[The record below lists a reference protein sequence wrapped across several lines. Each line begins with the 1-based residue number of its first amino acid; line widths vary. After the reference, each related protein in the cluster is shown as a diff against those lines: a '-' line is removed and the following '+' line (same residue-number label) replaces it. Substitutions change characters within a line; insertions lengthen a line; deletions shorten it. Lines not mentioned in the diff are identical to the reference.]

1 MTDRALKRRVLALD
15 AGSSSLKYALFEL
28 EGGNET
34 ELLRGSIVLDASN
47 PGDRRAAIA
56 RAIADLAAHEVRAD
70 AIGHRIV
77 FGGPDHVQPERIT
90 DTVVAQLESLATF
103 DPLHVPIALDTI
115 AAAAA
120 AFPGRPQIACYD
132 TAFHARL
139 PETATW
145 YALPRELYP
154 EIRRFGYHG
163 LSYEYVVWKLGER
176 ARGRLV
182 VAHLGSGAS
191 VAAIRDGISVDT
203 SMGLTPLG
211 GLVMGTRSGDLDPG
225 VIIRL
230 LRSGRTVDDVAEMLT
245 SRSGLLGVSGTTSDM
260 RELLARRSSDACAE
274 LAVALF
280 VASARKW
287 IAAMAAS
294 LDGIDRLVFTGG
306 IGEHSA
312 EVRSEICRGLAHL
325 GVGSTVPAEVVA
337 TNESLMVARHTDR
350 LVSR

>member
-1 MTDRALKRRVLALD
+1 LATSRVA
-15 AGSSSLKYALFEL
+15 
-28 EGGNET
+28 T
-34 ELLRGSIVLDASN
+34 
-47 PGDRRAAIA
+47 
-56 RAIADLAAHEVRAD
+56 D

-90 DTVVAQLESLATF
+90 DTVVAQLENLASF
-103 DPLHVPIALDTI
+103 DPLHVPIALDAI
-115 AAAAA
+115 AAVES
-120 AFPGRPQIACYD
+120 AFPGIPQVACYD

-139 PETATW
+139 PEIATRF
-145 YALPRELYP
+145 ALPRNLYP
-154 EIRRFGYHG
+154 EIRRYGYHG
-163 LSYEYVVWKLGER
+163 LSYEYVVWKLGDR

-191 VAAIRDGISVDT
+191 VAAIRDGEPVDT

-211 GLVMGTRSGDLDPG
+211 GLVMGTRCGDLDPG

-230 LRSGRTVDDVAEMLT
+230 LRSGRTLVDVADMVT

-260 RELLARRSSDACAE
+260 RELLARRVTDSRAE
-274 LAVALF
+274 FAVALF
-280 VASARKW
+280 VASTRKW

-294 LDGIDRLVFTGG
+294 LEGLDRLVFTGG

-325 GVGSTVPAEVVA
+325 GVGSTVATEVVA
-337 TNESLMVARHTDR
+337 TDESLMVARHTFR
-350 LVSR
+350 LVAR